1 MKKRILAALLSAL
14 LVAALATSCDSGT
27 STSSAASAAGD
38 ASEAG
43 TSDAADAG
51 GDSDTSGGVIE
62 LEFFQQQGEEAIQ
75 AGYEAVIADF
85 EEEYPNI
92 KITQNTV
99 PDAAKVLTSRIATD
113 DCPPVLTDWPTQMQ
127 FKEKVKNGY
136 YEKLS
141 DQPFFD
147 QINESYLAM
156 TPADDG
162 EYYAMPYASN
172 YMAVFYNIDIFEENN
187 IEIPST
193 WDEFIA
199 VCDQFVELGITP
211 LNFPLKDGVGHI
223 FQATT
228 VAFLPEGIEQLEAVQ
243 NGEAKLAGNEDW
255 IQYGNMMLKLME
267 YGNSDAFGMSTTNM
281 QEAFANG
288 QCAMIIS
295 GSYGRGNIILANPDL
310 NFGAFVLPG
319 LTEDTTNCLTGVN
332 AAQCISASAS
342 DEEKEAALTFLS
354 YLARTE
360 VAQKWSDETGEPSI
374 IKGTAYADANF
385 QPVLDFING
394 GQVHDWMASTLDNN
408 VVNEMY
414 NTVQSFLLDKPSVDV
429 FLENMDTTIEI
440 AAQ

>member
-228 VAFLPEGIEQLEAVQ
+228 VGLPA
-243 NGEAKLAGNEDW
+243 
-255 IQYGNMMLKLME
+255 
-267 YGNSDAFGMSTTNM
+267 
-281 QEAFANG
+281 
-288 QCAMIIS
+288 
-295 GSYGRGNIILANPDL
+295 RGHR
-310 NFGAFVLPG
+310 
-319 LTEDTTNCLTGVN
+319 
-332 AAQCISASAS
+332 AA
-342 DEEKEAALTFLS
+342 
-354 YLARTE
+354 
-360 VAQKWSDETGEPSI
+360 
-374 IKGTAYADANF
+374 
-385 QPVLDFING
+385 
-394 GQVHDWMASTLDNN
+394 
-408 VVNEMY
+408 
-414 NTVQSFLLDKPSVDV
+414 
-429 FLENMDTTIEI
+429 
-440 AAQ
+440 

>member
-1 MKKRILAALLSAL
+1 
-14 LVAALATSCDSGT
+14 
-27 STSSAASAAGD
+27 
-38 ASEAG
+38 
-43 TSDAADAG
+43 
-51 GDSDTSGGVIE
+51 
-62 LEFFQQQGEEAIQ
+62 
-75 AGYEAVIADF
+75 
-85 EEEYPNI
+85 
-92 KITQNTV
+92 
-99 PDAAKVLTSRIATD
+99 
-113 DCPPVLTDWPTQMQ
+113 
-127 FKEKVKNGY
+127 
-136 YEKLS
+136 
-141 DQPFFD
+141 
-147 QINESYLAM
+147 
-156 TPADDG
+156 
-162 EYYAMPYASN
+162 
-172 YMAVFYNIDIFEENN
+172 
-187 IEIPST
+187 
-193 WDEFIA
+193 
-199 VCDQFVELGITP
+199 
-211 LNFPLKDGVGHI
+211 
-223 FQATT
+223 
-228 VAFLPEGIEQLEAVQ
+228 
-243 NGEAKLAGNEDW
+243 
-255 IQYGNMMLKLME
+255 ME

-374 IKGTAYADANF
+374 IKGTTYADTNF

>member
-27 STSSAASAAGD
+27 STSSAAGD

-295 GSYGRGNIILANPDL
+295 
-310 NFGAFVLPG
+310 
-319 LTEDTTNCLTGVN
+319 
-332 AAQCISASAS
+332 AS

-374 IKGTAYADANF
+374 IKGTTYADANF

>member
-1 MKKRILAALLSAL
+1 MKKRMFTALLCAL
-14 LVAALATSCDSGT
+14 LVSAAITGCSSGT
-27 STSSAASAAGD
+27 TTSSSAAADGESTAGD
-38 ASEAG
+38 ASQAEESTDGA
-43 TSDAADAG
+43 
-51 GDSDTSGGVIE
+51 SGEVIE

-85 EEEYPNI
+85 EKEYPNI
-92 KITQNTV
+92 NITQNTV

-136 YEKLS
+136 YEKLTGQ
-141 DQPFFD
+141 DFFD
-147 QINESYLAM
+147 QVNESYLAM

-172 YMAVFYNIDIFEENN
+172 YMAVFYNIDMFEENN
-187 IEIPST
+187 IEIPTT

-199 VCDQFVELGITP
+199 VCDAFQEKGITP

-255 IQYGNMMLKLME
+255 ME

-342 DEEKEAALTFLS
+342 DEEKEAALTFLN
-354 YLARTE
+354 YLSRTE

-374 IKGTAYADANF
+374 IKGTTYADSNF

-429 FLENMDTTIEI
+429 FLQNMDTTIEI